1 MGGRRKL
8 LAKYM
13 IALFILLRCHTMNP
27 RGVFMMLGCL
37 VMCVFCH
44 VGYPSE
50 SMCRLAPP
58 VEQVMSHW
66 TDRPLIPHR

>member
-27 RGVFMMLGCL
+27 RGVFLMLSCL
-37 VMCVFCH
+37 VMGVFCY
-44 VGYPSE
+44 VGYTSE

-58 VEQVMSHW
+58 PASK
-66 TDRPLIPHR
+66 